1 MFDFVGVNL
10 TKTNQKGS
18 TNIHIVIPPKDN
30 FNKDNEWGATFLG
43 YFDYSTFSTF
53 HMTIKSQNA
62 SATALYTITYSS
74 GDPEIYLQDGL
85 IS

>member
-1 MFDFVGVNL
+1 
-10 TKTNQKGS
+10 
-18 TNIHIVIPPKDN
+18 
-30 FNKDNEWGATFLG
+30 
-43 YFDYSTFSTF
+43 
-53 HMTIKSQNA
+53 MTIKSQNA